1 MNIKE
6 IKEWNKYFKY
16 SERKPNKKEL
26 YDFLENS
33 TEEDKLRQ
41 RIEVESKGHI
51 NGAML
56 DTCMTYGLSG
66 NCGKICPK
74 FQDGTCEVIDDILKE
89 SGE

>member
-1 MNIKE
+1 MNKKE

-16 SERKPNKKEL
+16 SGKNPNKKEL
-26 YDFLENS
+26 YDFLEKS
-33 TEEDKLRQ
+33 TLEDKLRK
-41 RIEVESKGHI
+41 RIEVESEEHI